1 MNEDA
6 LFVGVDFGKGGWLAA
21 AFDDSGFDHA
31 EVFPSIGDIWAR
43 YEEVAER
50 ILVDLPIGLVEEGA
64 EPRPCDPAARAVLGP
79 RASAVVDPPVR
90 EAARKR
96 RYPAANRV
104 NERKA
109 DRELAKH
116 AFAISDG
123 IVAVDELLREVT
135 EARPVFAEA
144 HPEVCYRA
152 FAGTTLER
160 EKHTA
165 GGYAERMRALATFDR
180 DAPPVVQECAEAT
193 AGHEVAVH
201 DVLDAV
207 ALGYTARPGPGSVR
221 SLPEDAPTD
230 STGLPMRMVYRAETP
245 LESAD

>member
-1 MNEDA
+1 MTDDA
-6 LFVGVDFGKGGWLAA
+6 LFVGADYSDGNWVAA
-21 AFDDSGFDHA
+21 AFDATGFDHA
-31 EVFPSIGDIWAR
+31 DVYAGIGELWAR
-43 YEEVAER
+43 YEDVADR
-50 ILVDLPIGLVEEGA
+50 ILVDVPIGLVEEG
-64 EPRPCDPAARAVLGP
+64 ETPRPCDVAARTVLGE
-79 RASAVVDPPVR
+79 RASVVTDPPVR

-109 DRELAKH
+109 GRQLSTE

-123 IVAVDELLREVT
+123 IVAVDELLKEVS

-160 EKHTA
+160 DKHTA
-165 GGYAERMRALATFDR
+165 GGYAERMRALVTFTR

-193 AGHEVAVH
+193 AGHDVAVH

-207 ALGYTARPGPGSVR
+207 ALGYTARPGPGSLR
-221 SLPEDAPTD
+221 SLPADPPTD
-230 STGLPMRMVYRAETP
+230 ATGLPMRMVYRAEDP
-245 LESAD
+245 LEPV